1 MDMEKLRQ
9 GLRKLTENRN
19 SIKLLAV
26 IMIIITAFL
35 FYGMKEKNDTI
46 TVSEG
51 FPAAKEDAGERKS
64 SSEGILYVDVGG
76 AVARPGV
83 YKMNTGDRV
92 FEAIEKAGG
101 LTKKADTSA
110 LNQAEEVKDGQKI
123 QIPEKGETAGAPGTD
138 TAENSLSA
146 SVSAPGEKININT
159 ADSTAL
165 QQISG
170 VGPATAQKIIDY
182 RTQNGPFKR
191 IEDLKNVSGIGE
203 KTFEKMKENITI

>member
-51 FPAAKEDAGERKS
+51 VPAAKEDAGERKS

-83 YKMNTGDRV
+83 YKMNSGDRV

-110 LNQAEEVKDGQKI
+110 LNQAEE
-123 QIPEKGETAGAPGTD
+123 
-138 TAENSLSA
+138 
-146 SVSAPGEKININT
+146 
-159 ADSTAL
+159 
-165 QQISG
+165 
-170 VGPATAQKIIDY
+170 
-182 RTQNGPFKR
+182 
-191 IEDLKNVSGIGE
+191 
-203 KTFEKMKENITI
+203 TI

>member
-9 GLRKLTENRN
+9 GLRRLTENRN

-51 FPAAKEDAGERKS
+51 VTAAKEETGEEKTS
-64 SSEGILYVDVGG
+64 TGGVLYVDVGG

-83 YKMNTGDRV
+83 YKMNAGDRV
-92 FEAIEKAGG
+92 FEAVEKAGG

-123 QIPEKGETAGAPGTD
+123 QIPEKGENAGAPDAGA
-138 TAENSLSA
+138 AESSLSSA
-146 SVSAPGEKININT
+146 ASAPGGKININT
-159 ADSTAL
+159 ADSTDL
-165 QQISG
+165 QQLSG

-191 IEDLKNVSGIGE
+191 IDDLKNVSGIGE
-203 KTFEKMKENITI
+203 KTFDKMKENITI

>member
-1 MDMEKLRQ
+1 MDIEKLRQ
-9 GLRKLTENRN
+9 GLRRLTENRN

-35 FYGMKEKNDTI
+35 FYGMKEKKDTI

-51 FPAAKEDAGERKS
+51 VTAAKEETGEEKTS
-64 SSEGILYVDVGG
+64 TGGVLYVDVGG
-76 AVARPGV
+76 AVVRPGV
-83 YKMNTGDRV
+83 YKMNAGDRV
-92 FEAIEKAGG
+92 FEAVEKAGG

-123 QIPEKGETAGAPGTD
+123 QIPEKGENAGTPDAGA
-138 TAENSLSA
+138 AESSLSSA
-146 SVSAPGEKININT
+146 SSAPGGKININT

-165 QQISG
+165 QQLSG

-191 IEDLKNVSGIGE
+191 IDDLKNVNGIGE